1 MSLHEILNRQY
12 YKKSSWI
19 IIFLPLSF
27 FYHLIIFF
35 RCWAYKAGI
44 FKSFKMDVPVVVIG
58 NITIGGTGKTPLVIW
73 LLEKL
78 IKIGMRPGLICG
90 GYNSNAKFPQEVFMD
105 SNVSDV
111 GDEALMV
118 KLRFKKRHNIDIPI
132 FGHRRP

>member
-19 IIFLPLSF
+19 FVLLPLSF
-27 FYHLIIFF
+27 IYYLIIFF
-35 RCWAYKAGI
+35 RCWAYKIGI
-44 FKSFKMDVPVVVIG
+44 FNSIKMDVPVVIVG

-78 IKIGMRPGLICG
+78 LKIGMKPGLICG
-90 GYNSNAKFPQEVFMD
+90 GYNSNANSPQEVFTD
-105 SNVSDV
+105 SEVSDV

-118 KLRFKKRHNIDIPI
+118 KFRFKKIT
-132 FGHRRP
+132 